1 MGLVNVYLD
10 NVSLDY
16 DNFDDDNSEAI
27 TNVRPMAWFDIY
39 KQRRAFKKEISKD
52 LMTVEWHPTW

>member
-16 DNFDDDNSEAI
+16 DNFDDDDSEAI

-39 KQRRAFKKEISKD
+39 TQRKAFKKEISKD
-52 LMTVEWHPTW
+52 LMTVE